1 MDRRIKIGISQG
13 DINGISY
20 EVIIKT
26 LMDQRMYEICTP
38 IIFGSSKVTAYH
50 RKALD
55 IDNFTPTGINHPDE
69 AKGKRTYLIN
79 CIDEH
84 IRVELGK
91 STESAGI
98 ASFRALKE
106 ATDAL
111 ESGQIDALVT
121 GPVNKHNIQH
131 ADFNYSGHTEYL
143 QDRFGAGEVMMLMI
157 SNVLK
162 VGLVAGHV
170 PVADLASFITEELV
184 VKKLQILSHSLL
196 KDFGIRNPHIAVL
209 GLNPHAG
216 DEGLLGNEEQK
227 VIIPAIERAKRA
239 NISAF
244 GPFPA
249 DGFFGAGKFSRFDAV
264 LAMYHDQGLAPF
276 KALSMEDGVNFTA
289 GLPVVR
295 TSPAHGTAF
304 ELAGKNLASA
314 NSFRNAIYL
323 AVDIVKNREQYEEI
337 SRNPLPAS
345 GIQSNGEDESPEDME
360 SNPSEE

>member
-38 IIFGSSKVTAYH
+38 VIFGSSKVTAYH
-50 RKALD
+50 RKALE
-55 IDNFTPTGINHPDE
+55 IESFTPTGINHPDE
-69 AKGKRTYLIN
+69 AKGKRAYLIN
-79 CIDEH
+79 CIDDD

-98 ASFRALKE
+98 ASFRALKQ

-111 ESGQIDALVT
+111 EAGQIDALVT

-131 ADFNYSGHTEYL
+131 ANFQYSGHTEYL
-143 QDRFGAGEVMMLMI
+143 QDRFGAGEVMMLMV
-157 SNVLK
+157 STLLK

-170 PVADLASFITEELV
+170 PVAELATFITEDLV

-216 DEGLLGNEEQK
+216 DEGLLGKEEQT

-239 NISAF
+239 HISAF

-314 NSFRNAIYL
+314 SSFRNAIYL
-323 AVDIVKNREQYEEI
+323 AVDIVKNREHYEEI

-345 GIQSNGEDESPEDME
+345 GIPSDGKDESPEDME
-360 SNPSEE
+360 GSPSED

>member
-26 LMDQRMYEICTP
+26 LMDQRLVEICTP

-55 IDNFTPTGINHPDE
+55 IENFTPTGINHPDE
-69 AKGKRTYLIN
+69 AKGKRAYIVN
-79 CIDEH
+79 CIDDN

-111 ESGQIDALVT
+111 EAGQIDALVT

-131 ADFNYSGHTEYL
+131 ADFTYRGHTEYL
-143 QDRFGAGEVMMLMI
+143 QDRFGAGEVMMLMV
-157 SNVLK
+157 SNLMK

-170 PVADLASFITEELV
+170 PVSQLSSFITEDLI
-184 VKKLQILSHSLL
+184 VKKLEILSHSLL
-196 KDFGIRNPHIAVL
+196 KDFGIRKPHIAVL

-216 DEGLLGNEEQK
+216 DEGLLGTEEQTM
-227 VIIPAIERAKRA
+227 ILPAIERVKKAG
-239 NISAF
+239 ISAF

-249 DGFFGAGKFSRFDAV
+249 DGFFGAGKFTRFDAV

-314 NSFRNAIYL
+314 DSFRNALYL
-323 AVDIVKNREQYEEI
+323 AVDIVRNREQYEEI
-337 SRNPLPAS
+337 SRDPLPAGGVPS
-345 GIQSNGEDESPEDME
+345 GGKDESPEDME
-360 SNPSEE
+360 ASPSGD